1 MPLNPEEIVNKRF
14 SATKFRQGYDEEEVD
29 EFLDEVVAELR
40 RLNGENEELRG
51 KLTACESRVSE
62 LSLRASSRPEP
73 TSAKVAEPAPSAPAA
88 RPAAAAPTPSSG
100 VESAAGMLALAQRL
114 HDEHIEA
121 GKSKGAKLVSDA
133 QEQAARMV
141 REAEEKQRQTLGTL
155 ETQRQALERKVEDLR
170 AFEREYR
177 SRLKAYLENQL
188 RELEGAAAAP
198 SGRGPQSGG
207 VSAGAGT
214 TPLPNRTTYQGG
226 SGSGE
231 NTAPGQDE
239 PRFPFT
245 N

>member
-51 KLTACESRVSE
+51 KLAACESRVSE
-62 LSLRASSRPEP
+62 LSARASARPEP
-73 TSAKVAEPAPSAPAA
+73 ASAKVAEPAAPA
-88 RPAAAAPTPSSG
+88 RPAAAAAPSSG

-121 GKSKGAKLVSDA
+121 GKSKGAKLISDA

-188 RELEGAAAAP
+188 RELEGSAAAP
-198 SGRGPQSGG
+198 SARSPQSGG
-207 VSAGAGT
+207 ASAGAST
-214 TPLPNRTTYQGG
+214 TPLPSRTTYQAG
-226 SGSGE
+226 SGSAE
-231 NTAPGQDE
+231 NATSDQD
-239 PRFPFT
+239 PARFPFT